1 MVGCSSDMR
10 IKGWEQCGL
19 LRAFEKVFKCK
30 PWNPMHIAPFL
41 LVQLI
46 VVKRLMKIMIKKI
59 GKINFKMLRSWK

>member
-1 MVGCSSDMR
+1 
-10 IKGWEQCGL
+10 
-19 LRAFEKVFKCK
+19 
-30 PWNPMHIAPFL
+30 MHIAPFL